1 MKRTICSQGRTKARI
16 LIALLTVIAVLFSPL
31 SSVTSSAALKTCNGV
46 QVAQVANYAR
56 QIFALQGLR
65 NLENLRL
72 QKAQLDLQSNTA
84 VGNPTGIQ
92 LAKIDVQSAQGNINN
107 YNSQINGVDQKKQ
120 AILKVCKLPEDGK
133 PPSTSGAKLKKCTSL
148 VISTL
153 ESLSSQYRTKQN
165 LKKLNYEY
173 MMRSQLLVAQYQS
186 LGQMSKSATA
196 SLDYSKYLREY
207 QEEDIFATF
216 IKQEFDALKST
227 CTGSGVNLP
236 PVFVPPVEQTSN
248 NTAPAAAACQGAN
261 CVPSSWSNSAQAVAS
276 TNGQPSRVSKSYT
289 SDLSTYCI
297 NRGTGSL
304 TVTNARIFMAF
315 TATET
320 WSKDYLSMPKESD
333 FFKLQSD
340 VGKSNLPLETVDLTK
355 NWISFGS
362 DTPKT
367 AEVKK
372 MSGITVSKLTTH
384 ICDAKIPWQGN
395 LRSKYSAKIKGV
407 GFFYV
412 AETGVDRPL
421 VIYLNG
427 FNADWFEEPAID
439 MKAENDEDTLTY
451 SGKAFSVSAYQNN
464 PVTTGFPT
472 YNSFGSVCF
481 KIDGDSTKFECSKV
495 FDTYPIQGTLS
506 LASLSSGPH
515 TLEIYI
521 PGVAASKTT
530 SFTYKFD
537 LKRASNTQLDDA
549 AKVKIENLIATC
561 NKSFLGDVPIKITAT
576 NGAMLSLDSYSW
588 GAFDWK
594 QEFLARLKVGELA
607 ALDLKYVWIP
617 LKMNWVNTGSV
628 TDVGGSLV
636 TTISTGTWGFND
648 TTSGRLGGAGWTH
661 PIWMYDWKLGATR
674 VWTVAVPIT
683 ECAKRAEY
691 VNFHTQG

>member
-1 MKRTICSQGRTKARI
+1 MRQIGTKVRI
-16 LIALLTVIAVLFSPL
+16 FVALLAVFAVSFSPV
-31 SSVTSSAALKTCNGV
+31 SQNISSAALKTCNGV

-65 NLENLRL
+65 NLENIRL
-72 QKAQLDLQSNTA
+72 QKAQLDLEGNTA
-84 VGNPTGIQ
+84 VGNPTGIE
-92 LAKIDVQSAQGNINN
+92 LAKIDVRSAQGNINN

-120 AILKVCKLPEDGK
+120 AILKVCKLPVDGK
-133 PPSTSGAKLKKCTSL
+133 APSTSGAKLKKCTSL

-173 MMRSQLLVAQYQS
+173 MMRSKLLVAQYQS
-186 LGQMSKSATA
+186 LGEMSKSATA
-196 SLDYSKYLREY
+196 SFDYTKYLRDY
-207 QEEDIFATF
+207 QEQDIFATF
-216 IKQEFDALKST
+216 IKQEFDALKSS
-227 CTGSGVNLP
+227 CTGSGVSLP
-236 PVFVPPVEQTSN
+236 AVFVPPVEQTSN
-248 NTAPAAAACQGAN
+248 NTTPSAPACKDAN
-261 CVPSSWSNSAQAVAS
+261 CAPSSWSNSAQGVAG
-276 TNGQPSRVSKSYT
+276 TNGQPSRVSTTYT
-289 SDLSTYCI
+289 SDLSTYCV

-304 TVTNARIFMAF
+304 PVTNARIFMAF

-320 WSKDYLSMPKESD
+320 WNKDYLSTPNESE

-355 NWISFGS
+355 NWITFGS
-362 DTPKT
+362 ETPKT

-384 ICDAKIPWQGN
+384 LCDAKIPWQSN
-395 LRSKYSAKIKGV
+395 LRSKYSTKIKGV

-427 FNADWFEEPAID
+427 FNADWFEEPTID
-439 MKAENDEDTLTY
+439 MKAENDENTLTY

-472 YNSFGSVCF
+472 YNAFGSVCF
-481 KIDGDSTKFECSKV
+481 KIDGDATKFECSKA
-495 FDTYPIQGTLS
+495 FGTYPIQGTLS

-521 PGVAASKTT
+521 PGLAASKTT
-530 SFTYKFD
+530 SFTYKFE
-537 LKRASNTQLDDA
+537 LKRSSGVQLDDA
-549 AKVKIENLIATC
+549 ANVKIESLIATC
-561 NKSFLGDVPIKITAT
+561 NKNFLGDVPIKITAT
-576 NGAMLSLDSYSW
+576 NGAVMNLDSYSW
-588 GAFDWK
+588 GTFDRK
-594 QEFLARLKVGELA
+594 QEYLARLKVGELGT
-607 ALDLKYVWIP
+607 LDLKYLTIP
-617 LKMNWVNTGSV
+617 LKMNWINTGTL

-636 TTISTGTWGFND
+636 TTISTGTWGFSD

-661 PIWMYDWKLGATR
+661 PIWMYNWQLGATR
-674 VWTVAVPIT
+674 VWTIGVPIT
-683 ECAKRAEY
+683 DCSKKAEY
-691 VNFHTQG
+691 VDFHTQG

>member
-1 MKRTICSQGRTKARI
+1 M
-16 LIALLTVIAVLFSPL
+16 
-31 SSVTSSAALKTCNGV
+31 N
-46 QVAQVANYAR
+46 
-56 QIFALQGLR
+56 
-65 NLENLRL
+65 
-72 QKAQLDLQSNTA
+72 
-84 VGNPTGIQ
+84 
-92 LAKIDVQSAQGNINN
+92 
-107 YNSQINGVDQKKQ
+107 
-120 AILKVCKLPEDGK
+120 
-133 PPSTSGAKLKKCTSL
+133 
-148 VISTL
+148 
-153 ESLSSQYRTKQN
+153 
-165 LKKLNYEY
+165 KLNYEY
-173 MMRSQLLVAQYQS
+173 MMKSKLLVSQYQS

-196 SLDYSKYLREY
+196 SLDYSKYLRDY
-207 QEEDIFATF
+207 QEQDIFATY

-227 CTGSGVNLP
+227 CTGSGVSLP
-236 PVFVPPVEQTSN
+236 PVFVPPAEQSSTS
-248 NTAPAAAACQGAN
+248 TAPAAPACQGAN
-261 CVPSSWSNSAQAVAS
+261 CVPSSWSNSAQAVAGA
-276 TNGQPSRVSKSYT
+276 NGQPSRLSNSYT

-304 TVTNARIFMAF
+304 AVTNARIFMAF

-320 WSKDYLSMPKESD
+320 WNKDYLSTPNESD

-340 VGKSNLPLETVDLTK
+340 VGKTNLPLETVDLTK

-362 DTPKT
+362 EAPKT

-427 FNADWFEEPAID
+427 FNADWFEEPSIE
-439 MKAENDEDTLTY
+439 MKVENDEDTLTY
-451 SGKAFSVSAYQNN
+451 SGKAFSVSAYQHNQID
-464 PVTTGFPT
+464 TGFPT
-472 YNSFGSVCF
+472 YTSFGSVCF
-481 KIDGDSTKFECSKV
+481 KIDGDATKFECSKV
-495 FDTYPIQGTLS
+495 FGTYPIQGTLS

-521 PGVAASKTT
+521 PGIAPSKTT
-530 SFTYKFD
+530 SFTYKFE
-537 LKRASNTQLDDA
+537 LKRASSIQLDEA
-549 AKVKIENLIATC
+549 AKVKIENLITSC
-561 NKSFLGDVPIKITAT
+561 NKNFLGDVPIKITAT
-576 NGAMLSLDSYSW
+576 NGAMMSLNSYSW
-588 GAFDWK
+588 GSFDWK

-617 LKMNWVNTGSV
+617 LKMNWVNTGSL

-661 PIWMYDWKLGATR
+661 PIWMYDWQLGATR
-674 VWTVAVPIT
+674 VWSVAVPIT

-691 VNFHTQG
+691 VSFHTQG